1 MVRVCFILMGR
12 WTDIIMRKQEFR
24 QCRSNKVFL
33 ATELKKM
40 LMKLGLHPQTLADAY
55 EVGLFHKQIFGR
67 RVVDEFL
74 LWS

>member
-1 MVRVCFILMGR
+1 
-12 WTDIIMRKQEFR
+12 
-24 QCRSNKVFL
+24 
-33 ATELKKM
+33 M